1 MLRPARMLGLL
12 SSPRSFPTGQP
23 VYSRACSNEGL
34 PSSKS
39 AMTSRLNHLLP
50 RQDLHLLACQRTKA
64 ALSPHFLN
72 FWAALKRPSGGGLA
86 LDALRKRSQTS
97 FMPPEL
103 RIYIYPGAVLSHFA
117 RPEIIG
123 QLFKK

>member
-12 SSPRSFPTGQP
+12 SSPRRFPTGQP

-64 ALSPHFLN
+64 ARRVERRRDRFRPMASVVSALSSILANSPQVLPTFPPPPL
-72 FWAALKRPSGGGLA
+72 FIPS
-86 LDALRKRSQTS
+86 
-97 FMPPEL
+97 P
-103 RIYIYPGAVLSHFA
+103 
-117 RPEIIG
+117 
-123 QLFKK
+123 

>member
-64 ALSPHFLN
+64 ALGPHYLNSPADSVARGSQLS
-72 FWAALKRPSGGGLA
+72 ASTTTRPPVPVRLRRLA
-86 LDALRKRSQTS
+86 PVLLR
-97 FMPPEL
+97 PL
-103 RIYIYPGAVLSHFA
+103 RLQ
-117 RPEIIG
+117 R
-123 QLFKK
+123 

>member
-64 ALSPHFLN
+64 ALSPHFFNIGSLL
-72 FWAALKRPSGGGLA
+72 WSSGPVAALL
-86 LDALRKRSQTS
+86 LRLPRSVVNHRS
-97 FMPPEL
+97 SRAYNIPNGK
-103 RIYIYPGAVLSHFA
+103 Y
-117 RPEIIG
+117 
-123 QLFKK
+123 